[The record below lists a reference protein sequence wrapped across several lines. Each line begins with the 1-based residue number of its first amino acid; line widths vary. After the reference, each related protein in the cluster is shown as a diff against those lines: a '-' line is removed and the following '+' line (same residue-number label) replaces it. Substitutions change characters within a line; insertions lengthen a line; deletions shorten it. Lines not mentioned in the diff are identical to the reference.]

1 MMLEIAAARKSC
13 RYKIMSDIGFV
24 RFYNVTDGLKMAIS
38 QAILSKVLSNGEL
51 IVQAQQCIVRN

>member
-1 MMLEIAAARKSC
+1 
-13 RYKIMSDIGFV
+13 MSDIGFV